1 MGANSSTCMT
11 ACADFKQAGVR
22 WLGEP
27 LESSEQGLPQNPPQ
41 RYENSESLAFASA
54 TSSMA
59 LAHQVP
65 PLMVESA
72 GQSDMNPASPYED
85 WQGYDAAYVDEMP
98 EQSAEQA
105 EQAQKTIAEFTNK
118 MVKGTIIPVLAT
130 NGSTVDCMVCLD
142 RKLRYLGI
150 QRAHKK
156 EAKKR
161 SIPFEDV
168 EKVAV
173 GPELAQESQLP
184 LDDFCICFL
193 LREGQAI
200 AFRIED
206 VEERDTFA
214 LILAMFADQRAA
226 EVERK
231 RSKAEGDEQ

>member
-1 MGANSSTCMT
+1 MT
-11 ACADFKQAGVR
+11 ACADCKQASIR
-22 WLGEP
+22 WLGDP
-27 LESSEQGLPQNPPQ
+27 LEPSEHGLTQNPPQ
-41 RYENSESLAFASA
+41 RYDNSEALAFASA

-72 GQSDMNPASPYED
+72 GQSDMNPVPSPYQE
-85 WQGYDAAYVDEMP
+85 WQSDNVGYGDPVPGHD
-98 EQSAEQA
+98 SEQA
-105 EQAQKTIAEFTNK
+105 EQAQKTIADFTNK
-118 MVKGTIIPVLAT
+118 MIKGTVVPVLAT

-161 SIPFEDV
+161 SIPLEDV

-173 GPELAQESQLP
+173 GSDLAPESQLP

-214 LILAMFADQRAA
+214 LILAMFVDQRVA

-231 RSKAEGDEQ
+231 RLNVEEENR